1 MALKPLRGALGEWTP
16 GRILIADPLHALA
29 AAWPGIV
36 GASVASHSAPLSIN
50 GTTLTI
56 ATRSSAWSQQL
67 QFLSPAILEGVR
79 AVPQAGSIERLTFRV
94 GALSRAGGSRIDGI
108 RVKGSRADGR
118 VQGRRVDG
126 GRLEGRVDGSRVDDE
141 RMAEPGPAADLDDA
155 LARVRRR
162 LSGLR
167 RTAAANCRTCGA
179 PLPESGPRLDCAPC
193 AGAARSARAAELQRL
208 IYMAPWIAPAEL
220 AEALPGVTPGEF
232 ERARRLLLQRW
243 WVVLERARRAGR
255 VSGSGLERHVA
266 SSYVLLQSRLPPDRI
281 TPAVVLNLLGPELQ
295 ALLWPSQSAEGDRES

>member
-1 MALKPLRGALGEWTP
+1 VALKPLRGAVGEWTP
-16 GRILIADPLHALA
+16 GRSLIADPLHALTS
-29 AAWPGIV
+29 AWPGIV
-36 GASVASHSAPLSIN
+36 GLGVAAHSAPLAIN
-50 GTTLTI
+50 GVTLTI

-67 QFLSPAILEGVR
+67 HFLSPAILEGVR

-94 GALSRAGGSRIDGI
+94 GALSRTKGRSAGSR
-108 RVKGSRADGR
+108 VTPSRG
-118 VQGRRVDG
+118 
-126 GRLEGRVDGSRVDDE
+126 EGRVDGR
-141 RMAEPGPAADLDDA
+141 APEPGPAADLDDA

-167 RTAAANCRTCGA
+167 RTAPATCRTCGA

-193 AGAARSARAAELQRL
+193 GGAAESARAAELQRL

-295 ALLWPSQSAEGDRES
+295 ALLWPSQPPKPQRVERPP